1 MRLRPSLPV
10 TLVGALVVGLFGA
23 LAMGCNSEQQNGQEC
38 LKSDDCESKR
48 CVQYVCVDPA
58 AGKTGIDSGTAT
70 DAPAD
75 APAEVAAETTPE
87 TSTDTGTV
95 ADTTATDTAGD

>member
-1 MRLRPSLPV
+1 MRLRPSPPV

-23 LAMGCNSEQQNGQEC
+23 FTMGCNSEQQNGQEC

-58 AGKTGIDSGTAT
+58 SGKTAIDSGTAT
-70 DAPAD
+70 DTPA
-75 APAEVAAETTPE
+75 AEVAAETAAE
-87 TSTDTGTV
+87 TSTDTGTT
-95 ADTTATDTAGD
+95 ADTTTTDTAGD